1 LSTIGLWHYPAT
13 ITDPSIAIEFAQFAP
28 SDDGEF
34 NTTSTAAIINTFGS
48 REQMVWFTSWGTDWA
63 ETSNFIM
70 HAHIHW
76 MTRGLC
82 KFNNVLNNLKVFP
95 LTVFLRCGA
104 TQGIFHY
111 SG

>member
-13 ITDPSIAIEFAQFAP
+13 ITDPSIATEIAQFAP

-34 NTTSTAAIINTFGS
+34 NATSTAAIINNFGG

-82 KFNNVLNNLKVFP
+82 KFKNVLNQLF
-95 LTVFLRCGA
+95 
-104 TQGIFHY
+104 
-111 SG
+111 